1 MIWTTGEARNR
12 NRKKRLIASAIS
24 TITVIALVVSLIFI
38 PDLTP
43 KSSGASLYAEW
54 TTYDDFNN
62 TTTPQTQLT
71 IDGSGN
77 PTDANAGKV
86 KLTANPGGVNPDLGD
101 GSDGSLNVASGTTT
115 INTIK
120 TVLSANVA
128 SGATSITVS
137 DATGFAPNQKVLI
150 IQMKDANGST
160 YSQLTNTWVAEQ
172 EIQEE
177 LEIDTVVGN
186 TLNLKSAL
194 TRPNISAQSY
204 DYPASYTQVLKIM
217 QYTDVDISTGA
228 TLTAPD
234 FDGSTGGVIA
244 FKASGTLT
252 VNSSGKIYASKL
264 GHLGG
269 VKALAGPS
277 PRNGNGIGKTVGSY
291 QRTGGGGYGGAGAT
305 GHSSSVGGTAY
316 GAFPAKPNIGSS
328 AGGTEYY
335 LNTPS
340 RASTGGDGGGLIII
354 QTNILVND
362 GQIISDG
369 QNGESSW
376 SPSGGG
382 SGGGIY
388 IISPN
393 SIDASN
399 LFTRGGNGAAYSSC
413 CMTET
418 GGGGGGGQM
427 LVQTPQVS
435 ATPDAANY
443 QGGTSSPYSS
453 SPGVFFS
460 LTPFQTP
467 GILGGSNPSDV
478 GLRTDAG
485 TGVKA
490 NWSSLTFNSAALL
503 ANQTIKF
510 AIRTSDDG
518 STWSD
523 LKGRLGANIDW
534 TTGTGN
540 YFGQVFGESI
550 YSDLSNI
557 VPSRYIDIVIRLESL
572 GGNTPILNDVR
583 LDYDTIDAPNAGNLS
598 IYRND
603 GTTQIPVPD
612 ANGGWTN
619 ETTVKAKIANMD
631 GLSDTSTLT
640 PQVEVKNV
648 GTAFDGTGVTDGT
661 GVAYSGSPVIGWVT
675 LSSLTVGQDY
685 HFRVRLK
692 DNLNR
697 VSAWTNFNNNN
708 TAFTIEQ
715 TAPTGSVSINSGA
728 TYATSASV
736 TLDLSSATDPGAV
749 ASGVDQVMVSE
760 DSGFLGASWQSYSAS
775 LPFAL
780 SSGDELKN
788 IYVKIKDKAGNIHS
802 SGTFTDTFT
811 ATTYKD
817 AANTTANWD
826 TIAGEIKLPAS
837 YAWLSK
843 AAVPGAVDNGGA
855 LAYDSANNKIYALR
869 GNGTS
874 NFYEYNS
881 VSNTWASKASAP
893 STVGQGGALTYNSN
907 DGKIYAFPGYKNP
920 PIFWAYDPT
929 SNSWSTKAAPP
940 ATIEWGASLAFN
952 PNDGKIYAFRG
963 NTTTFWAYDPIA
975 NSWSTKASAPAK
987 VFDGGS
993 LAFNSSD
1000 GKIYALRGWG
1010 SKNFYVYDVG
1020 ANSWTSKAS
1029 TPSFVGG
1036 GAGLA
1041 YNSSDGKLY
1050 ALAGAYANTSSMS
1063 YDPSVNSWTNEA
1075 SMPSAVTGG
1084 GALVYNTNNSKIYAL
1099 RGDGSTDYW
1108 AYEPAYQ
1115 TANNV
1120 AQALTVDSTAGII
1133 TKATLSASETLNG
1146 QSISYQMSRD
1156 GGTTWETVTKGVEHD
1171 FTSTDAEK
1179 SDLRWKATLTGTT
1192 STTPIIEDITINF
1205 DAPAAD
1211 SITLDTTAPSVP
1223 TVSTYEDS
1231 SKAVSLTDGTFYTH
1245 YQDGAKPYFEW
1256 SASTD
1261 PDPGDSSQSG
1271 LENYYVYFG
1280 TNASADPLVDGASQ
1294 ATTNYTAGATDS
1306 DGSAITT
1313 GTYYLK
1319 VAAKD
1324 NATNSSSDSFTYK
1337 LDITAPDTSATTPN
1351 ASTSLGLIQLTWA
1364 APSDGVGSGIAKYY
1378 VYWDSRDVNAGD
1390 PVPTVNETNVYTQ
1403 TIPPSPVD
1411 ITTTTFNDTS
1421 ASASLTY
1428 YYKIKAIDNVGNI
1441 SSLSLQGGPGYVADT
1456 SGPSIPSSVTPTAQS
1471 NGTQINLNWGAVSD
1485 NVGVAGYK
1493 IYRTINGLSNLPSP
1507 RGIPTNLYDYALAGT
1522 VSHPTTTFSDTNLID
1537 NKRYYYRVIAYDT
1550 ATPNANWSDFSE
1562 DTTTPPTATDITPDV
1577 TSPLQPSWVTTNGGD
1592 GTDASTINLVWNEPN
1607 DLSNDGSSAGTGVS
1621 GYNVYRSTDSY
1632 DGNGYA
1638 VDGTGIL
1645 RDNSNNDPVT
1655 PTFGTSVNNS
1665 DTTYPHTGRS
1675 SYTWYAYKL
1684 EAYDGASTPNTSPES
1699 SIIWVRTLKN
1709 TTPVDTSVPTTS
1721 TPDGDADTNDDG
1733 IEDPG
1738 TTIGTTVTINFNGG
1752 ASIDDVLDS
1761 YEIYRAT
1768 SSGGPWTNRVAEITN
1783 LGSVT
1788 NNPGV
1793 YNDDDTAS
1801 SYSFTDTGLSDNTTY
1816 YYKIRVV
1823 DTIGVTTY
1831 QNWTDAAVSLETVDT
1846 TPPTAPSAIVV
1857 TDLYP
1862 KGAISGILTHPM
1874 LVINWPH
1881 ITERDGYGASDADKT
1896 FYEYRLYRRVGAG
1909 GSWTRLS
1916 SVGFQDN
1923 YYVDDTVAAN
1933 TEYYYMVR
1941 AADGPTHTWNGGAS
1955 TKIGNPSPKT
1965 TSVATNPS
1973 EIDKVAPSI
1982 FTRNESVEA
1991 NSATINVSLSEVA
2004 EAKVEVG
2011 SSCGSYTRTVG
2022 TPLTSIAPSITVRN
2036 LIPGSTYA
2044 YRVIVVDANDNK
2056 LISSCVTLS
2065 TPAFSI
2071 SDDDLS
2077 KSVSVSS
2084 ATLGWKANASADS
2097 FIKYTNTKTKETKI
2111 VANDE
2116 VKGTSAK
2123 HSLSLK
2129 GLSAGT
2135 KYTYTLISK
2144 DEYSNRATKAGS
2156 FTTAK
2161 FKATKVSVS
2170 TTVSS
2175 AIVTWKTNVKSD
2187 SFVEFGRK
2195 STSDDQTGLRVKT
2208 KTHKVV
2214 LKNLKPGT
2222 KYKFRVASKDANDNV
2237 AIKADSDGSFET
2249 KPFKITGAKKNTS
2262 TNSATITWKT
2272 NVASTSSVEYRSATD
2287 KVSQLAGDAKL
2298 TKTHKVAIK
2307 GLEDDTT
2314 YSYRIK
2320 SRNKEDNIAESK
2332 LLSFKTGSLERE
2344 YDVTPTVS
2352 DLDEMELSAT
2362 SAKIAWTT
2370 AGETSSW
2377 VEYGTSRSLG
2387 KNAGNDTMTVDHI
2400 VELTNLT
2407 PGITYY
2413 YRVKG
2418 EDEAGNKYQSA
2429 ILTFTALVEPKITQE
2444 PTVKATNDA
2453 ATITWKTNTD
2463 TDSIVEYGLTEK
2475 YGDSSG
2481 SSVLSKEHEVKLEG
2495 LAQSTEY
2502 NFKVGGVDNYSVK
2515 VMSANSTFKTS
2526 KDTTG
2531 PKIEDIRNEILRS
2544 RDAENKEKISVI
2556 VNFTTNE
2563 EATSYIE
2570 YAEGITMATY
2580 NKKTRM
2586 NNTLNLSHSALIEG
2600 LNPATTYHYRIVTKD
2615 KYSNM
2620 TKSPDKTILTP
2631 KETETVLQKIIKVLE
2646 ETFSW
2651 VSNLRD
2657 YLNRQVSSIRM

>member
-1 MIWTTGEARNR
+1 MIWTTDEARKR
-12 NRKKRLIASAIS
+12 NRKKRFIASAIS
-24 TITVIALVVSLIFI
+24 TVTVIALVVGLIFI
-38 PDLTP
+38 PDFTP
-43 KSSGASLYAEW
+43 SSSGAPLYAEW
-54 TTYDDFNN
+54 TTYDDFN

-77 PTDANAGKV
+77 PTDANVGLV
-86 KLTANPGGVNPDLGD
+86 KLTANTGGINPDLGD
-101 GSDGSLNVASGTTT
+101 GSDGPLTVSSNTTLNPPRTTLSTNAANGT
-115 INTIK
+115 
-120 TVLSANVA
+120 
-128 SGATSITVS
+128 TSITVN
-137 DATGFAPNQKVLI
+137 DVTGFAADQNILI
-150 IQMKDANGST
+150 IQMTNASGSG
-160 YSQLTNTWVAEQ
+160 YSELTGTWTAGDD
-172 EIQEE
+172 IQEE
-177 LEIDTVVGN
+177 VEIQSVAGN
-186 TLNLKSAL
+186 TINLKSAL
-194 TRPNISAQSY
+194 QRPNITAQSY
-204 DYPASYTQVLKIM
+204 NYPVTYTQVMKIM
-217 QYTDVDISTGA
+217 QYTSVTIDDGYTLDAPAFDSSVGGILTFKATGTVTVGTGA
-228 TLTAPD
+228 IIDMNSKGYAGGA
-234 FDGSTGGVIA
+234 GSPVPNTSSENGYGPGG
-244 FKASGTLT
+244 G
-252 VNSSGKIYASKL
+252 Y
-264 GHLGG
+264 G
-269 VKALAGPS
+269 VPFVFGYSNP
-277 PRNGNGIGKTVGSY
+277 G
-291 QRTGGGGYGGAGAT
+291 GGGGYGNT
-305 GHSSSVGGTAY
+305 GGNGYDSGLGGTRSDGGPSY
-316 GAFPAKPNIGSS
+316 GPFPANQLAFGSGGGGGGK
-328 AGGTEYY
+328 AGSG
-335 LNTPS
+335 S
-340 RASTGGDGGGLIII
+340 GGSQGGAGGGLVKI
-354 QTNILVND
+354 QMDNLVNNGQIRAD
-362 GQIISDG
+362 GQIGYDISSDYIG
-369 QNGESSW
+369 G
-376 SPSGGG
+376 GGG
-382 SGGGIY
+382 SGGGIH
-388 IISPN
+388 IIILSGVDV
-393 SIDASN
+393 SGLSSK
-399 LFTRGGNGAAYSSC
+399 GGGAGGTKAGGG
-413 CMTET
+413 T
-418 GGGGGGGQM
+418 GGRIVIQAPTVTGTATLTGGAGYGSGNDG
-427 LVQTPQVS
+427 
-435 ATPDAANY
+435 AI
-443 QGGTSSPYSS
+443 TS
-453 SPGVFFS
+453 F
-460 LTPFQTP
+460 TPFQTP
-467 GILGGSNPSDV
+467 GTLGGSNPSDV

-485 TGVKA
+485 SGVRA

-503 ANQTIKF
+503 SNQAIKF

-523 LKGRLGANIDW
+523 LKGTDGADIDW

-540 YFGQVFGESI
+540 HFGLAFGGLT

-557 VPSRYIDIVIRLESL
+557 VPSRYTDIVVRLESL
-572 GGNTPILNDVR
+572 GGDTPILNDVR
-583 LDYDTIDAPNAGNLS
+583 VDYDVIDAPSSGDLS

-603 GTTQIPVPD
+603 GTTLIPVPD
-612 ANGGWTN
+612 ANGGWSN
-619 ETTVKAKIANMD
+619 ETVVKAKIANMD

-640 PQVEVKNV
+640 AQMEVKPV
-648 GTAFDGTGVTDGT
+648 GTSFDGTGVTDGT
-661 GVAYSGSPVIGWVT
+661 GVAYSGSPVTGWVT
-675 LSSLTVGQDY
+675 LSSLTVDQDY

-692 DNLNR
+692 DDLNR
-697 VSAWTNFNNNN
+697 VSAWTNFNSNND
-708 TAFTIEQ
+708 AFTIEQ
-715 TAPTGSVSINSGA
+715 TAPTGSLTINGG
-728 TYATSASV
+728 TYTTSTSV
-736 TLDLSSATDPGAV
+736 TLDLSSATDPGSPT
-749 ASGVDQVMVSE
+749 SGVDQVMVSE
-760 DSGFLGASWQSYSAS
+760 NADFSGASWQSHQAS
-775 LPFAL
+775 LPFTL
-780 SSGDELKN
+780 SSGDATKTVYL
-788 IYVKIKDKAGNIHS
+788 KIKDKAGNIHS
-802 SGTFTDTFT
+802 SNSYTDSFT

-817 AANTTANWD
+817 AATTANWN
-826 TIAGEIKLPAS
+826 TVSGEIYFPSDFVAS
-837 YAWLSK
+837 WVRSASWDASAGPNPKPTFADLDNDGDKDMIIGFHCTGNYAYKNTGNSSAPIWTREATWDPPSAGCNNSPFLADLDNDNDFDIMIGEYNGTGK
-843 AAVPGAVDNGGA
+843 AYKNTGTVSSPVWTAEPSWNMPDIGWGHNPA
-855 LAYDSANNKIYALR
+855 LADLDGDGDLDAMVATGSNYSTVYAYR
-869 GNGTS
+869 NSGT
-874 NFYEYNS
+874 
-881 VSNTWASKASAP
+881 VSAP
-893 STVGQGGALTYNSN
+893 SWSRNSGWDLTLTNNHRAAFTDLDN
-907 DGKIYAFPGYKNP
+907 DGDYDIFVSRFDTDGVYAYRNTGSTSAPVWTYYSSWNP
-920 PIFWAYDPT
+920 PSPSNPSPSFADLDGDGDGDYLVGTNAGDDTPDAYR
-929 SNSWSTKAAPP
+929 
-940 ATIEWGASLAFN
+940 
-952 PNDGKIYAFRG
+952 NDG
-963 NTTTFWAYDPIA
+963 
-975 NSWSTKASAPAK
+975 S
-987 VFDGGS
+987 VQ
-993 LAFNSSD
+993 
-1000 GKIYALRGWG
+1000 
-1010 SKNFYVYDVG
+1010 YV
-1020 ANSWTSKAS
+1020 
-1029 TPSFVGG
+1029 
-1036 GAGLA
+1036 
-1041 YNSSDGKLY
+1041 
-1050 ALAGAYANTSSMS
+1050 TSS
-1063 YDPSVNSWTNEA
+1063 N
-1075 SMPSAVTGG
+1075 
-1084 GALVYNTNNSKIYAL
+1084 I
-1099 RGDGSTDYW
+1099 
-1108 AYEPAYQ
+1108 
-1115 TANNV
+1115 
-1120 AQALTVDSTAGII
+1120 AQSLTVDNVSGDIATATIS
-1133 TKATLSASETLNG
+1133 ATETLNG
-1146 QSISYQMSRD
+1146 QTVSYQLSRD
-1156 GGTTWETVTKGVEHD
+1156 GGTTWENVTKGVEHS

-1179 SDLRWKATLTGTT
+1179 SDLRWKATLTGT
-1192 STTPIIEDITINF
+1192 SAITPIIEDITVSY

-1211 SITLDTTAPSVP
+1211 IITLDTTAPSTP
-1223 TVSTYEDS
+1223 TVSAYEDS
-1231 SKAVSLTDGTFYTH
+1231 SKAVSLTDSTWYTH
-1245 YQDGAKPYFEW
+1245 YQSGVKPYFEW
-1256 SASTD
+1256 TASTD

-1471 NGTQINLNWGAVSD
+1471 NGTQINLSWGAVSD

-1493 IYRTINGLSNLPSP
+1493 IYRTINGLSNLPTP

-1550 ATPNANWSDFSE
+1550 ATPTANWSDFSE

-1862 KGAISGILTHPM
+1862 KGTISAILTHPM
-1874 LVINWPH
+1874 LVVNWPH
-1881 ITERDGYGASDADKT
+1881 ITERDGYGADDTDKT

-2084 ATLGWKANASADS
+2084 ATLGWTANASANS
-2097 FIKYTNTKTKETKI
+2097 FVKFTNTKTGKTKT
-2111 VANDE
+2111 VANNNIRS
-2116 VKGTSAK
+2116 SALK
-2123 HSLSLK
+2123 HGLSLS
-2129 GLSAGT
+2129 GLAAGT
-2135 KYTYTLISK
+2135 KYTYQLISM
-2144 DEYSNRATKAGS
+2144 DEYANKAVKAGS

-2161 FKATKVSVS
+2161 FRATKVSVS

-2187 SFVEFGRK
+2187 SFVEFGK
-2195 STSDDQTGLRVKT
+2195 KAVSEDETGARTKT

-2237 AIKADSDGSFET
+2237 AIKADSDGSFAT
-2249 KPFKITGAKKNTS
+2249 KPFKITSIKKNTS
-2262 TNSATITWKT
+2262 TNSATITWKS

-2287 KVSQLAGDAKL
+2287 KVSQLSGDAKL
-2298 TKTHKVAIK
+2298 TKTHKVEIK

-2320 SRNKEDNIAESK
+2320 SRDKEDNIAESK
-2332 LLSFKTGSLERE
+2332 LLSFKTGSLEKE

-2544 RDAENKEKISVI
+2544 RDAEGKEKISVI

-2580 NKKTRM
+2580 NKKTRL

-2646 ETFSW
+2646 ETFGW

-2657 YLNRQVSSIRM
+2657 YLNKQFKR